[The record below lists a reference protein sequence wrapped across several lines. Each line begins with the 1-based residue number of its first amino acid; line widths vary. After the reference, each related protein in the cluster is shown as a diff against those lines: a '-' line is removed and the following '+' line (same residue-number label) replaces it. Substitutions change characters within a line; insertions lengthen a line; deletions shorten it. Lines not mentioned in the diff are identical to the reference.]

1 VESAL
6 IETSVISY
14 FGAPESKHPATAAR
28 QSLTKLWWDKDRF
41 RYDCYIS
48 TYVLAEITQGNPE
61 KADKRLESVRGW
73 PILTDNDLIGILA
86 AKYLQAISIPEESKI
101 DAFHLA
107 AATVH
112 RMDYLVSWNL
122 KHLVNPQIQRI
133 LDAINLREGYR
144 SPILCTPE
152 LLMED

>member
-1 VESAL
+1 M
-6 IETSVISY
+6 
-14 FGAPESKHPATAAR
+14 
-28 QSLTKLWWDKDRF
+28 
-41 RYDCYIS
+41 
-48 TYVLAEITQGNPE
+48 AEITQGNRE
-61 KADKRLESVRGW
+61 KADKRLESVQGW
-73 PILTDNDLIGILA
+73 PILSDKDQIGVLA
-86 AKYLQAISIPEESKI
+86 AKYLQAISIPDESKI

-107 AATVH
+107 TATVH

-152 LLMED
+152 LLMEE